1 MATQNLLPELEEE
14 DQNLL
19 LPELEQNLLPEL
31 EDSNLLPELNQ
42 NLLPELEDSNLLP
55 ELDQNLLPELDGE
68 QAPNISGD
76 PRDEGFGSVL
86 SRTIDELQASSWAGV
101 RVLGEAFNS
110 EALIDMGDRGVAVND
125 RQIAKRGRPL
135 IAEEVEDLGDA
146 MTFIKQGLAQILPSV
161 AVSMPTA
168 IGGGKAGAAL
178 GTFAGPVGGAV
189 GAIIGAGVGAFLP
202 SFVMSTGE
210 IDREMKARA
219 GDDYEA
225 PGAAMTGGA
234 VVAAFDVAS
243 IAFGLKPLMPV
254 LLKKASIKQ
263 VTEKLISE
271 GVEKGVAKAAVAQ
284 ALKASL
290 IEGTTEASQEFVED
304 LTAEMSTGVSSEEG
318 QLQSALLNAFLLGSI
333 GGGTLGSV
341 SGAISQFGINQQKKS
356 EREVEEQ
363 MTAIRES
370 VDQQVNIAGQGWKD
384 MDRDTLIKEV
394 KKRQTIKFNKNASP
408 ETLIKKLADFEVER
422 RRAEMEAN
430 YYYENFGALTAKEK
444 IKRGKRREDLRLLVE
459 QEDGVKKLTNIA
471 EELVQT
477 DLFGGPDIP
486 LMPTLDRSMS
496 TDELINKILAV
507 ELMEG
512 RALTGGASIIFGASQ
527 EPEYVAKEKF
537 LAKQSIADLRAQL
550 KARGKSGKRGATKKA
565 LAKQI
570 MEHDTL
576 LALTAERK
584 HNYSKGKDGV
594 PLKGVNYYGV
604 NKEQWK
610 AGQTV
615 QAGLSKDQQ
624 DAALDLGW
632 EAFVEESIAED
643 GTAVGIR
650 FSENGEPVN
659 YLDETTNILQDK
671 GGLQHEIRD
680 VRLDEEGGLIGGT
693 GLFNNYQQS
702 KEKADVETTVDELR
716 FERPGIA
723 RPTDLVGGIMGHLKE
738 WFAPSG
744 PLGWEAFML
753 SRRRI
758 GRIRAMEKM
767 SNQIGDEFNLAV
779 AATVADSNN
788 PITRPEQAEELVMS
802 ALRRSTP
809 RFKRTKKEIAS
820 LEEEKKVLEQAIKD
834 QESLIA
840 NIALFRE
847 GGLDYAGLS
856 PAMQTELKFYNN
868 AQKLQALKT
877 ELMVTKGDLEEVNLM
892 LNPNAR
898 VTSLQASYAL
908 PEELRDSF
916 IKLRG
921 FVDMMSKRI
930 LKELPA
936 PLLAN
941 EKRGSS
947 LESVIKENIGSYMTR
962 SYRIFEPSGYNPLS
976 WWNRTMPTKSAK
988 IMRGKV
994 AAVKALLEGRGN
1006 MTEAQIDQEVRL
1018 IGQGLIGEGEQTLI
1032 GGILSQTKP
1041 KQGTEAA
1048 EIIDVTQKLLK
1059 RRTRIPREVRALM
1072 GEVTNPAEAAAVT
1085 TARLSTLLENNRFWE
1100 QLKLLNDMPGQ
1111 RLFSPVPITAGSIEG
1126 KEVSWFPK
1134 GAGLVHKVTS
1144 AGNNPFEG
1152 MYTTQAVADALAVQ
1166 EGGWQSDRV
1175 NSSIWRNLVV
1185 APKAYIQLGK
1195 IVLSPPAQIR
1205 NFLSAALFVV
1215 GNGHF
1220 TGFKDLPEAIRVVG
1234 SEMFKGGVDAQGRP
1248 TTARQRAQETY
1259 RQLLDL
1265 GVLNTSV
1272 GLGDILSAWRMSGSG
1287 IFEQP
1292 GDFLGATANPFKS
1305 MYSRAEE
1312 YYTAADD
1319 FWKVVAYGAELRA
1332 IEGQFKTEA
1341 DLTQLLAHAKD
1352 LGMSYTINRQDL
1364 ETARRELA
1372 AFKVRQ
1378 TIPNYDYVGK
1388 FAETLR
1394 TGSLAFLGNFIA
1406 FPTEIVRTSAN
1417 IMTIAGTEI
1426 MSDNTAVQ
1434 KRGWSRLMGYGVSAF
1449 GISTA
1454 AQAIGQALSDTDEE
1468 DIEASRF
1475 FLPYFSKNNLI
1486 IPIEK
1491 KTEKEGGGFDFIDGS
1506 YIMVYDDLAR
1516 MVPTIMREFQLG
1528 KEEGRSSADSVT
1540 LAMGKTIGAFME
1552 PFIEPAIYARAMVDV
1567 LQNRNSST
1575 GKPIWN
1581 ETEGRGL
1588 PLEGV
1593 GARNVATLNYL
1604 LEKAAPGFVPAFGKV
1619 IRGSREGAGA
1629 YGRFGNKQELGDAV
1643 SSFLGIKVN
1652 RVNPTSSLSFSL
1664 TSLINETDQAENI
1677 FMRQVYN
1684 KGASTPEELIA
1695 AYDAMQRS
1703 NYFINQELFKTF
1715 AAAKTLNINK
1725 DKLREDKK
1733 RLSKKLRLSI
1743 ERGENLPLKTRKQL
1757 MPLRKRFDDVT
1768 KTIEDAE
1775 GIPSGRRF
1783 PLEEL
1788 SDIYN
1793 LYRGLTLDS
1802 VSESQSVREEKQ

>member
-1 MATQNLLPELEEE
+1 MAN
-14 DQNLL
+14 
-19 LPELEQNLLPEL
+19 QNLLPEL
-31 EDSNLLPELNQ
+31 EDQNLLPELNQ

-55 ELDQNLLPELDGE
+55 ELDQNLLPELEDSNLLPELGQNLLPELGGE
-68 QAPNISGD
+68 QASNISGD

-146 MTFIKQGLAQILPSV
+146 MTFIKQGIAQILPSV

-168 IGGGKAGAAL
+168 VGGAKAGALAAAAIPVP
-178 GTFAGPVGGAV
+178 GARIAGGLIGGAL
-189 GAIIGAGVGAFLP
+189 GAFLP
-202 SFVMSTGE
+202 SFVMSAGE

-234 VVAAFDVAS
+234 VVAALDVAS

-254 LLKKASIKQ
+254 LLKKTTLKKMTDELIK
-263 VTEKLISE
+263 E
-271 GVEKGVAKAAVAQ
+271 GVEKSVAQAAVAQ

-290 IEGTTEASQEFVED
+290 IEGTTESSQEFVED
-304 LTAEMSTGVSSEEG
+304 LTAGLSTGVSSEEG

-341 SGAISQFGINQQKKS
+341 SGAISQYGVNQRKKS

-363 MTAIRES
+363 MKKIQES
-370 VDQQVNIAGQGWKD
+370 VDQQVNIAGETWQD
-384 MDRDTLIKEV
+384 LSPVQLREEA
-394 KKRQTIKFNKNASP
+394 KKRGLKTTKKESNESI
-408 ETLIKKLADFEVER
+408 IKKLTDFEVFN
-422 RRAEMEAN
+422 RRAQMEEN
-430 YYYENFGALTAKEK
+430 YFYENFGALSAKEK

-459 QEDGVKKLTNIA
+459 EEDGVRKLKAVA
-471 EELVQT
+471 EEMVQT
-477 DLFGGPDIP
+477 DPFGGPDIP
-486 LMPTLDRSMS
+486 LIPTLDRTMS
-496 TDELINKILAV
+496 TDELINKILDV
-507 ELMEG
+507 ELMES
-512 RALTGGASIIFGASQ
+512 RALSGGASIIFGASQ
-527 EPEYVAKEKF
+527 EKKYIAKEKF
-537 LAKQSIADLRAQL
+537 LAEQSIADLRAQL
-550 KARGKSGKRGATKKA
+550 KARGKSGKRGATKKD

-570 MEHDTL
+570 MQHDTL

-584 HNYSKGKDGV
+584 QNL
-594 PLKGVNYYGV
+594 LKGENRGRGIKMKIKEAGGFLKDVNYYGM

-615 QAGLSKDQQ
+615 QAGLSKEQQ

-643 GTAVGIR
+643 GTAIGIR
-650 FSENGEPVN
+650 FSEDGKPVN

-671 GGLQHEIRD
+671 GGFQYEIRD
-680 VRLDEEGGLIGGT
+680 VALDEEGGLIGGT

-702 KEKADVETTVDELR
+702 KKKADVKTTVDELR
-716 FERPGIA
+716 FEGPSPRIA

-753 SRRRI
+753 SRKRI

-767 SNQIGDEFNLAV
+767 ANQIGDEFNLAV

-788 PITRPEQAEELVMS
+788 SITNPEQAEEMVMS
-802 ALRRSTP
+802 ALRRSMT
-809 RFKRTKKEIAS
+809 RFQRTEEEIKALKEEKKTLKKEIKKQEAFIETSS
-820 LEEEKKVLEQAIKD
+820 LFQGGKNAKKLKD
-834 QESLIA
+834 AKI
-840 NIALFRE
+840 
-847 GGLDYAGLS
+847 
-856 PAMQTELKFYNN
+856 
-868 AQKLQALKT
+868 
-877 ELMVTKGDLEEVNLM
+877 ELMMQKGDLEEINLM
-892 LNPNAR
+892 LNPNSKLKP
-898 VTSLQASYAL
+898 TQAAYTL

-916 IKLRG
+916 LKIRG

-941 EKRGSS
+941 EKGGKQ
-947 LESVIKENIGSYMTR
+947 LKSVIQENVGSYMTR
-962 SYRIFEPSGYNPLS
+962 SYRVFEPSGYNPLS
-976 WWNRTMPTKSAK
+976 WWNRTMPTNSAK

-994 AAVKALLEGRGN
+994 AAVKELLKSRGD
-1006 MTEAQIDQEVRL
+1006 MTERQIDQEIRI

-1032 GGILSQTKP
+1032 GGVLSQTKP
-1041 KQGTEAA
+1041 EQGTETA

-1059 RRTRIPREVRALM
+1059 RRRRIPKEVRALM
-1072 GEVTNPAEAAAVT
+1072 GEITSPAEAAAVT
-1085 TARLSTLLENNRFWE
+1085 TARLATLLENNRFWE

-1111 RLFSPVPITAGSIEG
+1111 RLFSPVPLPAGPTEG
-1126 KEVSWFPK
+1126 KALTWFPQ

-1152 MYTTQAVADALAVQ
+1152 MYTTQSVADALAVQ
-1166 EGGWQSDRV
+1166 QGGWQSDRV

-1205 NFLSAALFVV
+1205 NFLSAALFVL

-1220 TGFKDLPEAIRVVG
+1220 TGFKDLPEAIKVVG
-1234 SEMFKGGVDAQGRP
+1234 SEMFEGGVDAQGRP
-1248 TTARQRAQETY
+1248 TTSRQRAQETY
-1259 RQLLDL
+1259 RKLLDL

-1272 GLGDILSAWRMSGSG
+1272 SLGDILGSWRMAGSG

-1292 GDFLGATANPFKS
+1292 GDFLGATAKPFKS
-1305 MYSRAEE
+1305 MYTRAEQ

-1319 FWKVVAYGAELRA
+1319 FWKVVAYGSELRA
-1332 IEGQFKTEA
+1332 IKTQFKTEA

-1364 ETARRELA
+1364 ETAQQELA

-1394 TGSLAFLGNFIA
+1394 TGPLAFLGNFIA

-1417 IMTIAGTEI
+1417 IMTIAHAEI
-1426 MSDNTAVQ
+1426 MSDNVALQ
-1434 KRGWSRLMGYGVSAF
+1434 KRGWSRFMGYGVSAF
-1449 GISTA
+1449 GIGTA
-1454 AQAIGQALSDTDEE
+1454 AQAVGQALSDVDKEE
-1468 DIEASRF
+1468 IEASRF

-1491 KTEKEGGGFDFIDGS
+1491 KIEKEGGGFDFIDGS

-1516 MVPTIMREFQLG
+1516 LVPTLMREFQLG
-1528 KEEGRSSADSVT
+1528 KDEGRSSADSVT
-1540 LAMGKTIGAFME
+1540 LAMTKTIGAFIE

-1567 LQNRNSST
+1567 LQNRNSAT

-1581 ETEGRGL
+1581 EAEGRGL

-1593 GARNVATLNYL
+1593 GARNVATLNYF
-1604 LEKAAPGFVPAFGKV
+1604 LEKAAPGFVPAVGKV
-1619 IRGSREGAGA
+1619 VRGSREGAGA

-1643 SSFLGIKVN
+1643 SSFLGVKVN

-1664 TSLINETDQAENI
+1664 TSLLNEIDQAENI

-1684 KGASTPEELIA
+1684 KGPNSGEDLIR
-1695 AYDAMQRS
+1695 AYDAMQKS
-1703 NYFINQELFKTF
+1703 NYFINQELFRTF
-1715 AAAKTLNINK
+1715 AAAEKLDMNK
-1725 DKLREDKK
+1725 NKLREDKK

-1757 MPLRKRFDDVT
+1757 LPLRKRFDDVT

-1775 GIPSGRRF
+1775 GISSGRRF

-1793 LYRGLTLDS
+1793 VYRGLSLDS
-1802 VSESQSVREEKQ
+1802 VVESRSVREDL